1 MDNKERL
8 KKGLLAEVRPEV
20 IEDLHNGQGTVH
32 YNHNIEEVL
41 VKEGEG
47 GSLEIVTDQ
56 AEATGTRFKYDA
68 LRVEYP
74 TTRNNIFATLLN
86 AKYDANT
93 ESKLRND
100 YEAAN
105 LGILDESYKQPY
117 IDFLNDRQAL
127 KVQVDTDCS
136 TYPNSL

>member
-8 KKGLLAEVRPEV
+8 KKDLLAEVRPEE

-41 VKEGEG
+41 VKEGED

-74 TTRNNIFATLLN
+74 TTRNNIFATLLY

-136 TYPNSL
+136 AYPNSL